1 MAQIRSTGARPLADY
16 RDYLQ
21 ILARLQ
27 LGRGLRGK
35 LDPSD
40 IVQQAILRAHTNL
53 DQFSGRTEAEW
64 LGWLRTILGNV
75 LCSVAREFDAAAR
88 NIGREVSFESSL
100 DESSTR
106 LAHLLAAEGSSPSVA
121 AVRAEE
127 LCRLAQALVQLPDDQ
142 RLAIESHHL
151 KGLTVAQTATE
162 MEKSRPAVVG
172 LLFRGLKRLRE
183 LMDVDGDDRS

>member
-1 MAQIRSTGARPLADY
+1 MAQLRSTGARPLADY

-40 IVQQAILRAHTNL
+40 IVQQAILRAHTHL

-106 LAHLLAAEGSSPSVA
+106 LAHLLSTEGSSPSLA

-162 MEKSRPAVVG
+162 MGKSRSAVVG

-183 LMDVDGDDRS
+183 LMDVDGEDRS

>member
-1 MAQIRSTGARPLADY
+1 MTPIRPADTRPLADY

-27 LGRGLRGK
+27 LGRGLRAK

-40 IVQQAILRAHTNL
+40 IVQQAILRAHSNL

-64 LGWLRTILGNV
+64 LGWLRAILGNV
-75 LCSVAREFDAAAR
+75 LSSVAREFDAAAR
-88 NIGREVSFESSL
+88 DIEREVSFESSL
-100 DESSTR
+100 DESSAR
-106 LAHLLAAEGSSPSVA
+106 LAQVLSAEGSSPSVA

-151 KGLTVAQTATE
+151 KGLTVAQTADE
-162 MEKSRPAVVG
+162 MGKSRPAVVG

-183 LMDVDGDDRS
+183 LMHVDGEDRS

>member
-1 MAQIRSTGARPLADY
+1 MTAFRPTDARPLADY

-40 IVQQAILRAHTNL
+40 IVQQAILRAHASL

-64 LGWLRTILGNV
+64 LGWLRAILGNV
-75 LCSVAREFDAAAR
+75 LSSVAREFDAAAR
-88 NIGREVSFESSL
+88 KIGREVSVESAL

-106 LAHLLAAEGSSPSVA
+106 LGHLLSAEGASPSVA

-127 LCRLAQALVQLPDDQ
+127 LCRLAHALVQLPEDQ

-151 KGLTVAQTATE
+151 KGLTVAQTAAE
-162 MEKSRPAVVG
+162 MGKSRPAVVG

-183 LMDVDGDDRS
+183 LMQVDGGDPS